1 MKELWQTGL
10 TRRWHTV
17 PGLEQSVGE
26 HSWGVA
32 AIILQLNPSPSLALI
47 KAALFHD
54 CAEKYTGDV
63 PATTKWLNPDLKDML
78 EDIER
83 RWEKELGIITVLDPH
98 EKLWLKA
105 ADMLELV
112 LFCEHAEKLGN
123 QYATEI
129 KYRGLNYLID
139 MRPLP
144 EEILPYVVSRAKT

>member
-1 MKELWQTGL
+1 MNEVWSTGF
-10 TRRWHTV
+10 TKRWHTV
-17 PGLEQSVGE
+17 PGLEQNIAA

-32 AIILQLNPSPSLALI
+32 VIILKLNPQPSLNLI
-47 KAALFHD
+47 KAALYHD

-63 PATTKWLNPDLKDML
+63 PATTKWLNPLLKESL
-78 EDIER
+78 EEIEQ
-83 RWEKELGIITVLDPH
+83 RWERELGINVTLDPH

-129 KYRGLNYLID
+129 KQRGLTYLYD

-144 EEILPYVVSRAKT
+144 VEIAEYLATRRKA

>member
-10 TRRWHTV
+10 TQRWHTV
-17 PGLEQSVGE
+17 PGMEQNVAA

-32 AIILQLNPSPSLALI
+32 TIILTLNPCPSIQLI

-63 PATTKWLNPDLKDML
+63 PATTKWLNPLLKEML
-78 EDIER
+78 EEIEQ
-83 RWEKELGIITVLDPH
+83 RWERELGITTVLSEY

-112 LFCEHAEKLGN
+112 LFCEHCERLGN
-123 QYATEI
+123 TYATEI
-129 KYRGLNYLID
+129 KHRGLNYLD
-139 MRPLP
+139 EMRPLP
-144 EEILPYVVSRAKT
+144 AEIKTYLDSRTKA